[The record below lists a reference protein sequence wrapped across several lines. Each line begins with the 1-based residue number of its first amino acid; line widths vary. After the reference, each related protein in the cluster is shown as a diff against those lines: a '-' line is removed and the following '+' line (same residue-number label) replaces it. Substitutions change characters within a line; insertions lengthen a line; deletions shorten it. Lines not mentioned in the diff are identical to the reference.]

1 MADATAADYAWFE
14 EKYGDSL
21 WASGFCLTFVR
32 DLSPEEAFRRVGV
45 AGRPADDPGKTS
57 DARPIAA
64 YAAIGGAVLLE
75 DEGRAGTLTEVTRR
89 LSAGT
94 VTAAVCHDAEDGP
107 QFLFAADGHL
117 VTGFEPGAP
126 DGRWG
131 ASPDR
136 LLPQMRALDLPTD
149 HDDAGEPAEGVAD
162 HHADHHAH
170 HYADDMAPDTD
181 EDTAADALLAAM
193 ALAER
198 VTGVRLTWR
207 HLARP
212 ALVGSAAHLY

>member
-21 WASGFCLTFVR
+21 WTSGFCLTFVR
-32 DLSPEEAFRRVGV
+32 DLTPEDAFRRLAV

-57 DARPIAA
+57 DAHPITA
-64 YAAIGGAVLLE
+64 YTAIGGAVLLE
-75 DEGRAGTLTEVTRR
+75 DEGRAGTLAEVTRR

-94 VTAAVCHDAEDGP
+94 VTATVYLDAEDGP

-117 VTGFEPGAP
+117 VTGFEPGLP

-131 ASPDR
+131 PSPDR
-136 LLPQMRALDLPTD
+136 LLPQMRAVGLPTG
-149 HDDAGEPAEGVAD
+149 HDDADPPG
-162 HHADHHAH
+162 
-170 HYADDMAPDTD
+170 
-181 EDTAADALLAAM
+181 EDTAVGITADMDDDTATGAGPDTAVLAAM

-212 ALVGSAAHLY
+212 ALAGSAAHLY